1 MLRRFEILLVWLS
14 GFCSLVGRTQT
25 VLTPDAIVQD
35 YIRAIG
41 GSDRIDSTRS
51 LDIHGVISLMGRD
64 APMHEIL
71 VNQKGFL
78 NDMEFNGIRIEQC
91 ITDTG
96 GWELNPAAG
105 HAKPVA
111 MSKDAWSLEK
121 GSLDIG
127 GPLHDYARK
136 GSVVTLQGLVPLHHS
151 EAYELRLLD
160 QNGISS
166 TYFIDTATHYLVRN
180 VIARLVRGISNDI
193 TIDFYDYSKLSNGLI
208 WPMKTVTELPQGF
221 RMVATDSTV
230 TVNTFLPGDI
240 FSMPRP

>member
-1 MLRRFEILLVWLS
+1 MLSRFAILLLGLS
-14 GFCSLVGRTQT
+14 GYCSIPGRAQI
-25 VLTPDAIVQD
+25 VLTPDAIIQA

-41 GSDRIDSTRS
+41 GSERIDSTRS
-51 LDIHGVISLMGRD
+51 LDIHGSVSMMGLV

-78 NDMEFNGIRIEQC
+78 NEMEFNGIRILQC
-91 ITDTG
+91 ITDSG
-96 GWELNPAAG
+96 GWQLNPLAG

-111 MSKDAWSLEK
+111 MSKDSWSLEK

-127 GPLHDYARK
+127 GPLHEYLRK

-151 EAYELRLLD
+151 GAYELRLLD
-160 QNGISS
+160 QNGITS

-180 VIARLVRGISNDI
+180 VITRLIRGISNNI
-193 TIDFYDYSKLSNGLI
+193 TIDFSQYRRLSNGLI
-208 WPMKTVTELPQGF
+208 WPMKTVTQLPQGF

-230 TVNTFLPGDI
+230 TVNGGLPRHV
-240 FSMPRP
+240 FAMPQP